1 MNTLTFVTNSFF
13 IYNVSPVH
21 IWNYN
26 VLINVCLNGT
36 CAVTSLGLVS
46 AAMFNLTSVNEY
58 HSAWEYYIAYCKKK
72 KICVDSQKSH
82 SSRFGNSC
90 YREHATTN

>member
-13 IYNVSPVH
+13 KYNVSPVH

-46 AAMFNLTSVNEY
+46 GAVFNLTSVNEY

-72 KICVDSQKSH
+72 KKNL
-82 SSRFGNSC
+82 R
-90 YREHATTN
+90 